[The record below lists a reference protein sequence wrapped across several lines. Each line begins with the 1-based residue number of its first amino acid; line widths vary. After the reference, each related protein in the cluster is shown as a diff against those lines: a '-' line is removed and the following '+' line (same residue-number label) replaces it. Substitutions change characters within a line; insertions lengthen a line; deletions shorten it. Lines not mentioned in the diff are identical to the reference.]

1 MGIDWGDERVQRAYH
16 EMVQSIQDWENA
28 QEEHGPFVAADSCIR
43 GRTLEVRDIE
53 EWREHYLALKAAHD
67 AYNNACR
74 RFLETAGVRPTPPP
88 DEGTVEGEFRE
99 V

>member
-28 QEEHGPFVAADSCIR
+28 QEEHGPFVSADSCIR

-67 AYNNACR
+67 AYSNACR
-74 RFLETAGVRPTPPP
+74 RFLETAGVRPIS
-88 DEGTVEGEFRE
+88 RCA
-99 V
+99 